1 MGSHSKQPAAGRG
14 GRGAASLS
22 LAVLVLSTALL
33 SAAGI
38 PRLSAPSPSSF
49 SAMTAQKW
57 FEKAVSR
64 LEASFTPAQARRGQT
79 VTFTLTLQLQEGYYT
94 YPTRQSDPQAAALV
108 NDLRFPDPQEVIFV
122 GTVEDP
128 KNVRVKAEPQ
138 AGIQSLRY
146 CTGTVTYTRAA
157 VVHPQAR
164 PGPVTVR
171 LPRVRLNICD
181 ASTCFPAKE
190 VAVEAALTI
199 LDGPPLPVEERY
211 AEEVRRVLE
220 KSPARK

>member
-1 MGSHSKQPAAGRG
+1 
-14 GRGAASLS
+14 
-22 LAVLVLSTALL
+22 
-33 SAAGI
+33 
-38 PRLSAPSPSSF
+38 
-49 SAMTAQKW
+49 MTAQKW
-57 FEKAVSR
+57 FEKAVRR

-79 VTFTLTLQLQEGYYT
+79 VTFTLTIQLQEGYYT

-122 GTVEDP
+122 GPVEDP
-128 KNVRVKAEPQ
+128 KTVQVKAEPQ
-138 AGIQSLRY
+138 AGIPSLRY

-164 PGPVTVR
+164 PGRVTVR
-171 LPRVRLNICD
+171 LPKVRLNICD
-181 ASTCFPAKE
+181 ANTCFPAKE
-190 VAVEAALTI
+190 VAVEATLTI

-220 KSPARK
+220 KSPARQ

>member
-1 MGSHSKQPAAGRG
+1 MRCDSKQVIGRWG
-14 GRGAASLS
+14 GGAA
-22 LAVLVLSTALL
+22 ALVLGASLV

-38 PRLSAPSPSSF
+38 PRPSVPSPASS

-57 FEKAVSR
+57 FEKAVRR

-79 VTFTLTLQLQEGYYT
+79 VTFTLTIQLQEGYYT

-108 NDLRFPDPQEVIFV
+108 NDLRFPEPQEVIFV
-122 GTVEDP
+122 GPVEDP
-128 KNVRVKAEPQ
+128 KTVQVKAEPQ
-138 AGIQSLRY
+138 AGIPSLRY

-164 PGPVTVR
+164 PGRVTVR
-171 LPRVRLNICD
+171 LPKVRLNICD
-181 ASTCFPAKE
+181 ANTCFPAKE
-190 VAVEAALTI
+190 VAVEATLTI

-220 KSPARK
+220 KSPARQ

>member
-1 MGSHSKQPAAGRG
+1 MRCDSKQVIGRWG
-14 GRGAASLS
+14 GGAA
-22 LAVLVLSTALL
+22 ALVLGASLV

-38 PRLSAPSPSSF
+38 PHPSVPSPASS

-57 FEKAVSR
+57 FEKAVRR

-79 VTFTLTLQLQEGYYT
+79 VTFTLTIQLQEGYYT

-122 GTVEDP
+122 GPVEDP
-128 KNVRVKAEPQ
+128 KTVQVKAEPQ
-138 AGIQSLRY
+138 AGIPSLRY

-164 PGPVTVR
+164 PGRVTVR
-171 LPRVRLNICD
+171 LPKVRLNICD
-181 ASTCFPAKE
+181 ANTCFPAKE
-190 VAVEAALTI
+190 VAVEATLTI

-220 KSPARK
+220 KSPARQ